1 MAVLLAA
8 TAGLYLD
15 AQSAGVTYERI
26 LKAAAEPQNWL
37 TYGGTYMSQRYS
49 GLNQIT
55 PANVA
60 NLESKWVVQNQ
71 VFGAWQSNPLVVDG
85 MMYVTQRPNDVMA
98 IDAKTGK
105 VFWLYRYTPSPEAR
119 VCCGANNRGVAI
131 LGDTLYMGTLD
142 AHLIAL
148 DARSGKPLWNVEVG
162 DVKLAYSITMMP
174 LIVKDKVVVGV
185 GGGEF
190 GIRGYVAAYDAKTGK
205 EAWKFYT
212 IPAPGEPGNDS
223 WQGESWKTGAGS
235 VWVTGSYDPDLNLT
249 YWGIGNPG
257 PDWNPD
263 QRRGDNLYTDSVVA
277 LDADTGKLR
286 WHFQFT
292 PNDAYDYDS
301 VQVPVLADIEWQG
314 KPRKVMMW
322 ANRNG
327 YFYVARPGDRR
338 VPAGQAVRQGELGER
353 PRRQGPSGSDAAA
366 VRLADL
372 AGQPGRDQLVS
383 AVVQS
388 AHRSLLRVGV
398 GKLRNDLP
406 QGGSDLSA
414 RAQLLGRRLHSALA
428 NPRRADRRHRP
439 AQPHQQLDR

>member
-1 MAVLLAA
+1 MVALL
-8 TAGLYLD
+8 TGSQSVNLD
-15 AQSAGVTYERI
+15 AQSAGVTYDRI

-71 VFGAWQSNPLVVDG
+71 VFGAWQSNPLIVDG

-105 VFWLYRYTPSPEAR
+105 MFWLYRYTPSPDAR

-131 LGDTLYMGTLD
+131 LGDTLYLGTLD

-174 LIVKDKVVVGV
+174 LIIKDKVVVGV

-190 GIRGYVAAYDAKTGK
+190 GIRGYVAVYDAKTGK

-212 IPAPGEPGNDS
+212 IPAPGEPGNDT

-327 YFYVARPGDRR
+327 YFYVLDR
-338 VPAGQAVRQGELGER
+338 ATGEFLLGQAVRQGELGER
-353 PRRQGPSGSDAAA
+353 PRRQGPSGPDAAA

-383 AVVQS
+383 AVVQP
-388 AHRSLLRVGV
+388 AHRPLLRLGV
-398 GKLRNDLP
+398 GELRDDLP
-406 QGGSDLSA
+406 QGGSGLPA
-414 RAQLLGRRLHSALA
+414 RTQLLGRWLHSALA